1 MRRYQQTSALL
12 PRPRASAPSA
22 HLGSRAVA
30 LQHPAGLHRTSE
42 ATKLSQ
48 SRGHCPVAA
57 SAMATL
63 QITGSKAAHLHR
75 SASFSSGNYLHSGG
89 RLCNFLLA
97 RGPCSCSK
105 MGIR

>member
-12 PRPRASAPSA
+12 PRPRASAPAA
-22 HLGSRAVA
+22 HIGYRAVA
-30 LQHPAGLHRTSE
+30 LHHRADLHRTSK
-42 ATKLSQ
+42 ATKPCL

>member
-30 LQHPAGLHRTSE
+30 LHHPAGLHRTSE

-57 SAMATL
+57 SAMATPP
-63 QITGSKAAHLHR
+63 ITGSKAAHLHR